1 MKVGDLVPQ
10 TILLGPGGVQRM
22 LSEQRIAGHPVVLC
36 LFRRAGHSSIAQ
48 ELDKLRDLYPRFVE
62 ADTIVLG
69 LSQQPPEANAALAAQ
84 RKLPF
89 EIWADA
95 TGALLDH
102 LELPRDERALAVAV
116 IEPSGRL
123 GALYRPGNARPAVQA
138 LGLARKLYEATR
150 PELIRAQAPILLV
163 PNVFDAAMCK
173 RLIEVWDKGRK
184 RINEVAVQG
193 MGDPTYE
200 SAARE
205 GIKRRA
211 DVLIEESEPLNL
223 EIRDL
228 FLARIVPEMVKAFH
242 APIKAYQ
249 TLRIGCYDASNQ
261 GAFGPHRDEVGDPKD
276 PRLFAC
282 SINLNDEYTGCELN
296 FPEYGRQVYRPEA
309 GGAVVFSCNLLHEVY
324 PCRSGRRFT
333 LLTFF
338 H

>member
-1 MKVGDLVPQ
+1 MKIGDLVPQ
-10 TILLGPGGVQRM
+10 TILLGPGGAERM
-22 LSEQRIAGHPVVLC
+22 LSEQRIAGHPVVVC
-36 LFRRAGHSSIAQ
+36 LFRRTGHSSIAQ

-62 ADTIVLG
+62 ADSIVIG
-69 LSQQPPEANAALAAQ
+69 LSQQPPEANAALATQ

-116 IEPSGRL
+116 IEPNGRL
-123 GALYRPGNARPAVQA
+123 DAVFRPGNARPAMQA
-138 LGLARKLYEATR
+138 VTLARKLYEATR
-150 PELIRAQAPILLV
+150 PELIRAQAPVLLV
-163 PNVFDAAMCK
+163 PNVFDTAMCR

-193 MGDPTYE
+193 VGDPTYE

-211 DVLIEESEPLNL
+211 DVLIEESEPLNI
-223 EIRDL
+223 EIRNL
-228 FLARIVPEMVKAFH
+228 FLARLVPEMAKAFH

-324 PCRSGRRFT
+324 PCRAGRRFA

>member
-22 LSEQRIAGHPVVLC
+22 LSEQRIAGHPIVLC

-48 ELDKLRDLYPRFVE
+48 ELDKLRDLYPRFAE

-116 IEPSGRL
+116 IEPNGRL
-123 GALYRPGNARPAVQA
+123 GALFRPGGARPAMQA
-138 LGLARKLYEATR
+138 LPLARKLYEATR

-163 PNVFDAAMCK
+163 AGVFDAAMCK

-184 RINEVAVQG
+184 RLNEVAIQG
-193 MGDPTYE
+193 IGDPTYE

-228 FLARIVPEMVKAFH
+228 FLARLVPEMVKAFH

-296 FPEYGRQVYRPEA
+296 FPEYGRQIYRPEA
-309 GGAVVFSCNLLHEVY
+309 GGAVIFSCNLLHEVY

>member
-1 MKVGDLVPQ
+1 M
-10 TILLGPGGVQRM
+10 LLGPGGAERM

-48 ELDKLRDLYPRFVE
+48 ELDKLRDLYSRFIE
-62 ADTIVLG
+62 ADSIVLG
-69 LSQQPPEANAALAAQ
+69 LAQQPPDANAALAAQ

-89 EIWADA
+89 EIWADP

-116 IEPSGRL
+116 IEPNGRL
-123 GALYRPGNARPAVQA
+123 GAVFRPGSARPAMQA
-138 LGLARKLYEATR
+138 ATLARKLYEATR
-150 PELIRAQAPILLV
+150 PELIRAQAPVLLV
-163 PNVFDAAMCK
+163 PGVFDAAMCR

-193 MGDPTYE
+193 FGDPTYE

-211 DVLIEESEPLNL
+211 DVLIEESEPLNI

-228 FLARIVPEMVKAFH
+228 FLARLLPEMAKAFQ

-282 SINLNDEYTGCELN
+282 SINLNDEYVGCELN

-324 PCRSGRRFT
+324 PCRSGRRFA